1 MITMTSLITICYHT
15 KSLQHWDRAVLNKTY
30 SLKKKINQKFC
41 LHIAEANLKT
51 NDIVKKKKLRLQL
64 MVLTMS
70 RKRSDASS
78 VHDAE
83 QTTSGGPHA

>member
-1 MITMTSLITICYHT
+1 MSPTKKNTSLT
-15 KSLQHWDRAVLNKTY
+15 KLIAESKGRPLEILIQV
-30 SLKKKINQKFC
+30 LKKKIKQKFC

-51 NDIVKKKKLRLQL
+51 NDIVKKKKKLRLQL

>member
-1 MITMTSLITICYHT
+1 MSPTKKNTSLT
-15 KSLQHWDRAVLNKTY
+15 KLIAESKGRPLEILIQV
-30 SLKKKINQKFC
+30 LKKKKIKQKFC

-64 MVLTMS
+64 MVLTMT

-83 QTTSGGPHA
+83 QKTSGGPHA